1 MKKFILIVFAMIFIL
16 ASASVSFAGI
26 GLHLTGVGIEINN
39 KAVNYTSDSGV
50 PFIDGS
56 NRTQVPFRVT
66 MEDFGCKVSWDQK
79 TKTAIAEKDGIKVEV
94 PIGANYI
101 IKNGT
106 KISNDTAALIKD
118 GRTYLPIRKVLEAF
132 DAQIEWDNK
141 SNIVRVFTQEE
152 NKSTEK
158 KVLAEVQ
165 FTRHESAE
173 LDYYLLHG
181 QKHDP
186 GYYYVDKL
194 KYDEK
199 GNLVEYDNGLDPD
212 FSFKYDTSGR
222 LSEATDSWENRR
234 YEFKYDKEGNLET
247 ITTVYILEE
256 PEYVEDV
263 ITFDKQGRVK
273 QTRCYD
279 YDGNWHYKDFKYDS
293 KGRLVSEL
301 GSRGNLDFPEAIFTN
316 NEKFSE
322 NLKRSLHDI
331 FYNDYNDYSS
341 YTAFY
346 EYDEAGR
353 LIKVEC
359 YNSDDE
365 AYAFTD
371 NYKYNSNNQVK
382 KRIREY
388 ASGIRDEQLYSY
400 DKNGRLIGCESK
412 GGKYPVVGGIMSVI
426 RNLSYKYDNDGDVVE
441 EKITDTFAE
450 NGLTY
455 MEQTRK
461 YTYKTI
467 TLEK

>member
-106 KISNDTAALIKD
+106 KITNDTAALIKD

-165 FTRHESAE
+165 ETYHESAE
-173 LDYYLLHG
+173 LDYYLPNG
-181 QKHDP
+181 QKHNP
-186 GYYYVDKL
+186 GYFYVDKL

-199 GNLVEYDNGLDPD
+199 GNLVEYDYGRNTPD
-212 FSFKYDTSGR
+212 YSFKYDTSGR
-222 LSEATDSWENRR
+222 LIEATDSWDNRR
-234 YEFKYDKEGNLET
+234 WEFKYDKEGNLET
-247 ITTVYILEE
+247 ITTVYIYEE
-256 PEYVEDV
+256 PEYVEAV

-273 QTRCYD
+273 QTRIYD
-279 YDGNWHYKDFKYDS
+279 YDGSGSYKDFNYDS

-301 GSRGNLDFPEAIFTN
+301 GGRGGLDFDEVIFTN

-331 FYNDYNDYSS
+331 FYGYYSDYSV
-341 YTAFY
+341 YNAFY

-359 YNSDDE
+359 YSQDDE
-365 AYAFTD
+365 AYVFTE

-382 KRIREY
+382 KIISDY
-388 ASGIRDEQLYSY
+388 ANGNKYEKLYSY
-400 DKNGRLIGCESK
+400 DKNGRLIECEGK
-412 GGKYPVVGGIMSVI
+412 WYKYTGGMDYVY
-426 RNLSYKYDNDGDVVE
+426 NFYYKYDKDGDLVE
-441 EKITDTFAE
+441 RKDTYTFV

-455 MEQTRK
+455 AERTKK